1 MSMYLTGGFQHSG
14 FFWTVLGLQVVNGL
28 AVNRMHSAR
37 VLELVTQALPFIR
50 RILLCLLPDLL
61 EHARLLINNAL
72 TNHLVKCHCI
82 FKVVGYNIQIRE
94 SGEEYTET
102 IEVDTEKQTE
112 LFKVPAHVNVD
123 QSNILHDFK
132 KVSLSS

>member
-1 MSMYLTGGFQHSG
+1 ML
-14 FFWTVLGLQVVNGL
+14 
-28 AVNRMHSAR
+28 R
-37 VLELVTQALPFIR
+37 
-50 RILLCLLPDLL
+50 LLLDLL
-61 EHARLLINNAL
+61 EHVRLLPNDVLSNQLEIS
-72 TNHLVKCHCI
+72 HYI
-82 FKVVGYNIQIRE
+82 FKVVGYNVQIRE

-112 LFKVPAHVNVD
+112 LFKVPAHVNVE

>member
-72 TNHLVKCHCI
+72 TNHLVKCYCI

-94 SGEEYTET
+94 SGE
-102 IEVDTEKQTE
+102 
-112 LFKVPAHVNVD
+112 
-123 QSNILHDFK
+123 
-132 KVSLSS
+132 